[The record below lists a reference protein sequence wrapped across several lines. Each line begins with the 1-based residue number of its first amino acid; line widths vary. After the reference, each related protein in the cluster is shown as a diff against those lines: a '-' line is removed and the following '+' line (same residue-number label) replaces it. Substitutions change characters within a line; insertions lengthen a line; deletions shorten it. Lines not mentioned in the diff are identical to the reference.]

1 MSRVKLDGRL
11 TLSPTIGNQARHQVN
26 KEIIHMAGYENSRLW
41 LRVRLDMTGTVPPGE
56 TAGGYWIIEPHLR
69 PAPVAGVQAQPKS
82 PTRKM
87 VPLDLARVALQVT
100 PPPVEPEEPPES
112 DESAAVVPKAL
123 IEPASEPEEVEPE
136 AVNAAN
142 PFLSA
147 DPVTTT
153 TRTIIY
159 QYDDLYRVTKATYC
173 DGAYTK
179 ANPCTTPT
187 HEYVY
192 TYDENGNRKTE
203 TITGAGLSSV
213 NNVFNYNDANQLTT
227 ATINGTG
234 YTYTYDN
241 NGNLTN
247 DGTTTYTYDAADRL
261 ITLANGTN
269 TYTYTYN
276 GLGDR
281 LSQAVTGGSTT
292 QYLLD
297 LNANLTQVLSEYTQG
312 ATTPDVNYLHGHDI
326 IGQQRGTTWH
336 YFGYDGL
343 GSNRFMMNS
352 AGALTYSALY
362 DPYGQVL
369 SAVGTGNTN
378 LGFTGE
384 HTDPTGLQYL
394 RARYYDPRTAT
405 FLSRDPAIGAYPT
418 LSGSWNGY
426 TYAHGNPVMYTDP
439 YGLSPCPH
447 SGLEAYFC
455 QQAFDTIEGGFRHLS
470 NFFRGDPETVTL
482 AVEATAVE
490 VRKRS
495 DEFYSTTQTHWAGSA
510 GAGTVFEPADWVVTL
525 NNWANGDFFIL
536 DLLAFAPIVSAAG
549 IRSVFRQGDGIV
561 RQADD
566 LVVGRLAQS
575 ADEGM
580 PRVPRGSG
588 GEPFAFG
595 TGSRNERAQVLLNEA
610 AAASNVSDL
619 SKYVDK
625 VIYDPTKKYP
635 YFRVNRYGTRTIVID
650 PRTFEKTRAGQ
661 LIVGTHELVH
671 AQRFELMRRRFGG
684 SRYRAWQY
692 FFEGSVVDSLGR
704 RMNRVQEEVFAETL
718 ALRRVSRYLGG
729 LTPQQVG
736 HSTRYLDYYLRRR
749 SPRPKLP

>member
-82 PTRKM
+82 PTHKM

-147 DPVTTT
+147 DPVTT

-213 NNVFNYNDANQLTT
+213 NNVFNYNVANQLTT

-336 YFGYDGL
+336 YFGTDGL
-343 GSNRFMMNS
+343 GSNRFMTNN

-369 SAVGTGNTN
+369 SAVGPGNTN

-394 RARYYDPRTAT
+394 RARYYDPRTAA
-405 FLSRDPAIGAYPT
+405 FLSRDPVRGFVGGQSIRWNPYIYAGANPVNYTDPSGQFPWLAAAAVGLWFARGAAVDIGMQVVLEGRGLHNLDLRSAAI
-418 LSGSWNGY
+418 SGVIDVGTGGLG
-426 TYAHGNPVMYTDP
+426 TYAKGLGYGARTVNRLDFAADVALSATADYAFYDVDPLTALASNTIFGAGGRVGFHQAGRALYGARRQLGNIGGNIQLLGAGSNPVENAYISRESTDQMVNQEWEMSCVAACTRQMFRNLGEDVDEATVRHFLRTHEKAGTFWDLLGTDRFEGIARGTSLEGNSEFMVGALPDNSLERLEGYVTRWNTVIVQVGNNRDGLHAVIVKDVNFIDGYVTVLDP
-439 YGLSPCPH
+439 YGLDGP
-447 SGLEAYFC
+447 
-455 QQAFDTIEGGFRHLS
+455 D
-470 NFFRGDPETVTL
+470 
-482 AVEATAVE
+482 AT
-490 VRKRS
+490 
-495 DEFYSTTQTHWAGSA
+495 
-510 GAGTVFEPADWVVTL
+510 
-525 NNWANGDFFIL
+525 
-536 DLLAFAPIVSAAG
+536 
-549 IRSVFRQGDGIV
+549 
-561 RQADD
+561 
-566 LVVGRLAQS
+566 
-575 ADEGM
+575 
-580 PRVPRGSG
+580 
-588 GEPFAFG
+588 G
-595 TGSRNERAQVLLNEA
+595 TG
-610 AAASNVSDL
+610 
-619 SKYVDK
+619 
-625 VIYDPTKKYP
+625 
-635 YFRVNRYGTRTIVID
+635 TIG
-650 PRTFEKTRAGQ
+650 K
-661 LIVGTHELVH
+661 
-671 AQRFELMRRRFGG
+671 M
-684 SRYRAWQY
+684 
-692 FFEGSVVDSLGR
+692 SLA
-704 RMNRVQEEVFAETL
+704 VFAEIWES
-718 ALRRVSRYLGG
+718 ANRGII
-729 LTPQQVG
+729 VG
-736 HSTRYLDYYLRRR
+736 R
-749 SPRPKLP
+749 